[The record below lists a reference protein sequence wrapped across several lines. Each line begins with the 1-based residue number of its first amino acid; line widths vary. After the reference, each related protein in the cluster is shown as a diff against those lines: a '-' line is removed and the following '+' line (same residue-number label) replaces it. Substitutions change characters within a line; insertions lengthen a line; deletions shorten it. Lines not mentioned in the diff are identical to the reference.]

1 MKMLVRI
8 KKWIISVIRSWFR
21 KVLQKS
27 DYDELSIRNDER
39 KDKLNYGIM
48 ESQQYYHNMLRES
61 LKGLNY
67 GYDNPENG
75 KSI

>member
-21 KVLQKS
+21 KVLQKNS
-27 DYDELSIRNDER
+27 YDELSIRNDER

-48 ESQQYYHNMLRES
+48 ESQPYYYNMLAKAS
-61 LKGLNY
+61 KG
-67 GYDNPENG
+67 
-75 KSI
+75 